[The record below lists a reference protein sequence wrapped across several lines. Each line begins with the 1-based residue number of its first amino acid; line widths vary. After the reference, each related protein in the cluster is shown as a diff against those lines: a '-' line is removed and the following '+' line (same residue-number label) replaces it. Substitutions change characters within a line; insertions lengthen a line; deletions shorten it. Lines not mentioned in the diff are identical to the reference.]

1 MPSIFR
7 SLVPGFV
14 IGTYLL
20 VVGIPAA
27 ISAPAAADSS
37 LTQSLV
43 VQPQPPLW
51 SEVAT
56 TPVRIP
62 LARTALILSLGGL
75 AALIAHDEDDP
86 ADMVRVLDQPL
97 WEFPSD
103 LGNTYGNGWVI
114 GGVSL
119 AVFSVGKL
127 GGHESAAALG
137 GDMCES
143 LLLTGAV
150 STSVK
155 YAVNR
160 QRPSGGGLSFPSGHT
175 AAAFSLVPVLG
186 HHLGWKVAVPAMII
200 AGTTAAGRM
209 EDMHHFL
216 SDVVFGAAVGL
227 ACGDLVS
234 GDGFLPLGNARLVA
248 TPDRL
253 GVSVPF

>member
-1 MPSIFR
+1 MPPFFR
-7 SLVPGFV
+7 SILSGAVMG
-14 IGTYLL
+14 GYLL
-20 VVGIPAA
+20 VVATPAA
-27 ISAPAAADSS
+27 FAGPAVADSS

-43 VQPQPPLW
+43 IQPQPPLW
-51 SEVAT
+51 SEVAP
-56 TPVRIP
+56 TPTRIP

-75 AALIAHDEDDP
+75 AALWAHDEDDP
-86 ADMVRVLDQPL
+86 ADMVRVLDQAHWDVPA
-97 WEFPSD
+97 D
-103 LGNTYGNGWVI
+103 VGNVYGSGWVI
-114 GGVSL
+114 GGASL
-119 AVFSVGKL
+119 VVFSVGKI
-127 GGHESAAALG
+127 GGHEKAAALG

-143 LLLTGAV
+143 LLLTGVV
-150 STSVK
+150 STTVK

-175 AAAFSLVPVLG
+175 AAAFCLVPVLG

-200 AGTTAAGRM
+200 AGATAAGRM

-234 GDGFLPLGNARLVA
+234 GEGFLPLGNARLVA